1 MAIPQIK
8 LAQPKPREA
17 PAPGMKWISV
27 PGTVVGIWSQGG
39 SYIDAGSFDTVPPHG
54 EGGLWDD
61 SWEGLPATTGTP
73 AWRTHWIQVPDQY
86 SSFYQKAGKFL
97 KPGEGY
103 MTQGGVLV
111 ETYKDP
117 ATGGWQVGEH
127 EKAATPA
134 VESSSLAKTQA
145 LPALS
150 RIEVKKGSPYYQG
163 GLVTLPDGKVIQA
176 RDLSKRQERMLEE
189 VSEIEGKTLELDDV
203 SYQPRPSERPI
214 KVQSLLKGPIIRPP
228 TAPEPAPITRL
239 KAEKAERNTR
249 TAARRR
255 TSSSTS
261 KRSGNPSGIQGLR

>member
-1 MAIPQIK
+1 M
-8 LAQPKPREA
+8 
-17 PAPGMKWISV
+17 
-27 PGTVVGIWSQGG
+27 
-39 SYIDAGSFDTVPPHG
+39 DAGSFDTVPPHG

-127 EKAATPA
+127 EKASPLVAEGSNLVSSNLARMPVDPRLYPELSTQPA
-134 VESSSLAKTQA
+134 GSTVQAGSRAK
-145 LPALS
+145 
-150 RIEVKKGSPYYQG
+150 R
-163 GLVTLPDGKVIQA
+163 
-176 RDLSKRQERMLEE
+176 RERMLEE

-203 SYQPRPSERPI
+203 SYQSRPSERPI